1 MEKKVSKILKEIQPS
16 KREQFAAQRKLQL
29 TIVDDLKNAIDDLD
43 NMVDIY
49 NKAEARDAE
58 LQSDIDE
65 AYNTLFSYKQMI
77 RAHHQEVT
85 DNYDDLYEA
94 HQRVNAL
101 ISSARD
107 LADQLGVEIQE
118 IEDADASLE
127 QSALALRF
135 AEIEYDPSN
144 FELLENL

>member
-16 KREQFAAQRKLQL
+16 KRVQFAAQRKLQL

-49 NKAEARDAE
+49 TKAEARDMGLQAE
-58 LQSDIDE
+58 IDE
-65 AYNTLFSYKQMI
+65 AYNKPFSYKQEI

-107 LADQLGVEIQE
+107 LAEQLGVEIQE
-118 IEDADASLE
+118 IDDADITLDLGA
-127 QSALALRF
+127 QALRF
-135 AEIEYDPSN
+135 AEVDYDPSN
-144 FELLENL
+144 FKLLEDL

>member
-49 NKAEARDAE
+49 TKAEARDMGLQAE
-58 LQSDIDE
+58 IDE
-65 AYNTLFSYKQMI
+65 AYYKLFSYKQEI

-107 LADQLGVEIQE
+107 LAEQLGVEIQE
-118 IEDADASLE
+118 IDDADITLDLGA
-127 QSALALRF
+127 QALRF
-135 AEIEYDPSN
+135 AEVDYDPSN
-144 FELLENL
+144 FKLLEDL

>member
-49 NKAEARDAE
+49 TKAEARDMG
-58 LQSDIDE
+58 LQAQIDE
-65 AYNTLFSYKQMI
+65 AYNKLFSYKQEI
-77 RAHHQEVT
+77 RAHHQEVM

-118 IEDADASLE
+118 IDDADITLDL
-127 QSALALRF
+127 SAQALRF
-135 AEIEYDPSN
+135 AEVDYDPSN
-144 FELLENL
+144 FKLLEDL

>member
-49 NKAEARDAE
+49 TKAEARDMGLQAE
-58 LQSDIDE
+58 IDE
-65 AYNTLFSYKQMI
+65 AYNKLFSYKQEI
-77 RAHHQEVT
+77 RAHHQEVM

-118 IEDADASLE
+118 IDDADITLDL
-127 QSALALRF
+127 SAQALRF
-135 AEIEYDPSN
+135 AEVDYDPSN
-144 FELLENL
+144 FKLLEDL

>member
-49 NKAEARDAE
+49 TKAEARDMGLQAE
-58 LQSDIDE
+58 IDE
-65 AYNTLFSYKQMI
+65 AYNKLFSYKQEI

-107 LADQLGVEIQE
+107 LAEQLGVEIQE
-118 IEDADASLE
+118 IDDADITLDLGA
-127 QSALALRF
+127 QALRF
-135 AEIEYDPSN
+135 AEVDYDPSN
-144 FELLENL
+144 F

>member
-49 NKAEARDAE
+49 TKAEARDMGLQAE
-58 LQSDIDE
+58 IDE
-65 AYNTLFSYKQMI
+65 AYNKLFSYKQEI

-107 LADQLGVEIQE
+107 LAEQLGVEIQE
-118 IEDADASLE
+118 IDDADITLDLGA
-127 QSALALRF
+127 QALRF
-135 AEIEYDPSN
+135 AEVDYDPSN
-144 FELLENL
+144 FKLLEDL